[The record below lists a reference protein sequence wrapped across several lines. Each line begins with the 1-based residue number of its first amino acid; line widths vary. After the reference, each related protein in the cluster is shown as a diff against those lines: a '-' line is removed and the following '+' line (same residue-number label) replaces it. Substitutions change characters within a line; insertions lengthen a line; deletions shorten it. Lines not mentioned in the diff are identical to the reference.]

1 MSDLDLAKTVYA
13 QAKGTDGPDKV
24 GFCAGIRPRAGSRQ
38 GGKDMFKKAQG
49 WLAAMAVVLAHMAP
63 AQAQMVPARLVQGIP
78 LYQEETWVG
87 GNRIPVSI
95 LTLSPSAGRLRP
107 IWAEP
112 TGLVGLRELSS
123 FAGERGALA
132 AINGGFFNRN
142 TRQPL
147 GAIRLEGRW
156 ISSPILG
163 RGVVAWSDQGAVR
176 FGRLRMHAE
185 LRNGIGDRIPLMGIN
200 TGYIVAGISQFT
212 PDWGSTYTTQ
222 TDDETLLLVQA
233 DRVQAIVP
241 AGLAGSVSVPI
252 PGGGY
257 VLAARELE
265 GSLEAQKLVVGDSLS
280 IHLTLDP
287 PELEAYP
294 HLLGA
299 GPLLLLDGQVVLDA
313 ELERFQPTFRTQR
326 AARSAIGLLE
336 SGHLLWVTAGNAQEN
351 QGLTLLEM
359 AQLMVQLGCRHALN
373 LDGGNSSTLVLKGEA
388 VNWERPFLEVGNPE
402 NAADNGLPSARRILP
417 RVHNGLGFFPL

>member
-1 MSDLDLAKTVYA
+1 MFNKT
-13 QAKGTDGPDKV
+13 QD
-24 GFCAGIRPRAGSRQ
+24 
-38 GGKDMFKKAQG
+38 
-49 WLAAMAVVLAHMAP
+49 WLAAMAVVLIHSAP
-63 AQAQMVPARLVQGIP
+63 AQAQMVPVRMVQGIP
-78 LYQEETWVG
+78 LYQEEMWVG

-123 FAGERGALA
+123 FASEQGALA

-147 GAIRLEGRW
+147 GTIRLDGRW

-163 RGVVAWSDQGAVR
+163 RGVVAWSDQGKDSVPLTRKVR
-176 FGRLRMHAE
+176 FGRLRMQAE

-212 PDWGSTYTTQ
+212 SDWGSTYTTQ
-222 TDDETLLLVQA
+222 TDNETVLQVQEGQ
-233 DRVQAIVP
+233 VQAILS

-252 PGGGY
+252 PVGGY

-265 GSLEAQKLVVGDSLS
+265 GSLEAQKLVVGDRLS
-280 IHLTLDP
+280 IHLALDP

-313 ELERFQPTFRTQR
+313 EREQFQPAFRTQR

-351 QGLTLLEM
+351 QGITLQEM
-359 AQLMVQLGCRHALN
+359 AQLMLQLGCRHALN
-373 LDGGNSSTLVLKGEA
+373 LDGGNSSTTLVLEGEA
-388 VNWERPFLEVGNPE
+388 VNWERPFLEVSNPE
-402 NAADNGLPSARRILP
+402 NPADSGLPRRLLP

>member
-1 MSDLDLAKTVYA
+1 MLKTRSRM
-13 QAKGTDGPDKV
+13 QA
-24 GFCAGIRPRAGSRQ
+24 IRWG
-38 GGKDMFKKAQG
+38 
-49 WLAAMAVVLAHMAP
+49 MASIAVALLPLLQSIA
-63 AQAQMVPARLVQGIP
+63 AQAQMTPVAQVQGIP

-112 TGLVGLRELSS
+112 TGLVGLRELTS
-123 FAGERGALA
+123 FTRERGALA

-147 GAIRLEGRW
+147 GAIRLDGRW

-176 FGRLRMHAE
+176 FGRLRMQAE

-222 TDDETLLLVQA
+222 TDNETLLLVQA
-233 DRVQAIVP
+233 DRVQAILP

-252 PGGGY
+252 PVGGY

-265 GSLEAQKLVVGDSLS
+265 GSLEAQKLVVGDRLS
-280 IHLTLDP
+280 IHLTVDP
-287 PELEAYP
+287 PELEVYP

-313 ELERFQPTFRTQR
+313 ELERFQPAFRTQR

-336 SGHLLWVTAGNAQEN
+336 SGHLLWVTAGDAQES
-351 QGLTLLEM
+351 QGITLLEM
-359 AQLMVQLGCRHALN
+359 AQLMQQLGCRHALN
-373 LDGGNSSTLVLKGEA
+373 LDGGNSSTLVLEGEA
-388 VNWERPFLEVGNPE
+388 VNLERRFLEVSHPE
-402 NAADNGLPSARRILP
+402 NAVGNGLPGSRRILP
-417 RVHNGLGFFPL
+417 RVHNGLGFFPTAAQ

>member
-1 MSDLDLAKTVYA
+1 MQAIRRGVVGVAVGLLSLLHSLA
-13 QAKGTDGPDKV
+13 
-24 GFCAGIRPRAGSRQ
+24 
-38 GGKDMFKKAQG
+38 
-49 WLAAMAVVLAHMAP
+49 
-63 AQAQMVPARLVQGIP
+63 AQAQMIPVRTVQGIHV
-78 LYQEETWVG
+78 YQEETWVG

-112 TGLVGLRELSS
+112 TGLVGLGELTS
-123 FAGERGALA
+123 FARERGALA

-147 GAIRLEGRW
+147 GAIRLDGRW

-163 RGVVAWSDQGAVR
+163 RGVVAWSDQGSVR
-176 FGRLRMHAE
+176 FGRLRMQAE

-212 PDWGSTYTTQ
+212 PDWGSIYTTQ
-222 TDDETLLLVQA
+222 TDNETLLLVQA
-233 DRVQAIVP
+233 DRVQAILS
-241 AGLAGSVSVPI
+241 AGLASSVSVPI
-252 PGGGY
+252 PVGGY

-265 GSLEAQKLVVGDSLS
+265 GSLEAQKLVVGDRLSL
-280 IHLTLDP
+280 HLTVDP

-313 ELERFQPTFRTQR
+313 ELERFQPTFRAQR
-326 AARSAIGLLE
+326 AARSAIGQLD
-336 SGHLLWVTAGNAQEN
+336 SGHLLWVTAGNAQES

-359 AQLMVQLGCRHALN
+359 AQLMQQLGCRHALN
-373 LDGGNSSTLVLKGEA
+373 LDGGNSSTLVLEGEA
-388 VNWERPFLEVGNPE
+388 INLERRFLEASNPE
-402 NAADNGLPSARRILP
+402 NATGHETDNGLPGSRRILP
-417 RVHNGLGFFPL
+417 RVHNGLGFFPTTAQ

>member
-1 MSDLDLAKTVYA
+1 MLKTKPRMQAIRRGVVGVAVGLLSLLHSLA
-13 QAKGTDGPDKV
+13 
-24 GFCAGIRPRAGSRQ
+24 
-38 GGKDMFKKAQG
+38 
-49 WLAAMAVVLAHMAP
+49 
-63 AQAQMVPARLVQGIP
+63 AQAQMIPVRTVQGIHV
-78 LYQEETWVG
+78 YQEETWVG

-112 TGLVGLRELSS
+112 TGLVGLGELTS
-123 FAGERGALA
+123 FARERGALA

-147 GAIRLEGRW
+147 GAIRLDGRW

-163 RGVVAWSDQGAVR
+163 RGVVAWSDQGSVR
-176 FGRLRMHAE
+176 FGRLRMQAE

-212 PDWGSTYTTQ
+212 PDWGSIYTTQ
-222 TDDETLLLVQA
+222 TDNETLLLVQA
-233 DRVQAIVP
+233 DRVQAILS
-241 AGLAGSVSVPI
+241 AGLASSVSVPI
-252 PGGGY
+252 PVGGY

-265 GSLEAQKLVVGDSLS
+265 GSLEAQKLVVGDRLSL
-280 IHLTLDP
+280 HLTVDP

-313 ELERFQPTFRTQR
+313 ELERFQPTFRAQR
-326 AARSAIGLLE
+326 AARSAIGQLD
-336 SGHLLWVTAGNAQEN
+336 SGHLLWVTAGNAQES

-359 AQLMVQLGCRHALN
+359 AQLMQQLGCRHALN
-373 LDGGNSSTLVLKGEA
+373 LDGGNSSTLVLEGEA
-388 VNWERPFLEVGNPE
+388 INLERRFLEASNPE
-402 NAADNGLPSARRILP
+402 NATGHETDNGLPGSRRILP
-417 RVHNGLGFFPL
+417 RVHNGLGFFPTTAQ